1 MGLRDTLEKHK
12 IPIPE
17 DFDER
22 LDIIV
27 SGLKRKSSYK
37 QKLEKFK
44 KHRGGAE
51 PEPVAPPII
60 PDKEDFLGPRLRWF
74 LTAVTSPYARTMLQG
89 IFMVVFFISYLEKIP
104 LFGSILS
111 ASLDVILAGGKT
123 LVKSVQS
130 VLPAAI
136 GMIPLPYASMVGIA
150 MAAIFGMIVWPIFAI
165 ISLSRQDFVA
175 AIESY
180 IRMIPPPIG
189 DMLANTFLEGNR
201 AVARIDEKRIKLGND
216 IANALNQIS
225 QLADSVSSAMK
236 EGFESLAKQTQ
247 EAAAKASDM
256 MTKARSSIPP
266 MPTAPPMPSMPT
278 MPTAP
283 PMPSMPTM
291 PTAPPMPSMPTMPT
305 STESQQ
311 ATIPVAPGPAPAS
324 ALDRLRSQK
333 TGFSLPKLRKG
344 GFHRRTRR
352 KTWRTKTRTTRVLTT
367 RRTSEKL

>member
-44 KHRGGAE
+44 KHRPTSGGAE
-51 PEPVAPPII
+51 PPPVAPPIT
-60 PDKEDFLGPRLRWF
+60 PDSEDYLGPRLRWF

-89 IFMVVFFISYLEKIP
+89 IFMVVFFVSYLEKIP
-104 LFGSILS
+104 IFGSILS

-130 VLPAAI
+130 ILPAAI
-136 GMIPLPYASMVGIA
+136 GVIPLPYASMVGIA
-150 MAAIFGMIVWPIFAI
+150 MAALFGFTVWPIFAI

-201 AVARIDEKRIKLGND
+201 AVAKIDEKRIKLGND
-216 IANALNQIS
+216 IANGLNKIS
-225 QLADSVSSAMK
+225 ELANTVSSSMK
-236 EGFESLAKQTQ
+236 EGFDTLAKQTV
-247 EAAAKASDM
+247 EAAAKGSEM
-256 MTKARSSIPP
+256 MNKARSSIP
-266 MPTAPPMPSMPT
+266 AIPT
-278 MPTAP
+278 MSPSPT
-283 PMPSMPTM
+283 
-291 PTAPPMPSMPTMPT
+291 
-305 STESQQ
+305 EYQK
-311 ATIPVAPGPAPAS
+311 ATIPVASPSP
-324 ALDRLRSQK
+324 
-333 TGFSLPKLRKG
+333 TTG

-352 KTWRTKTRTTRVLTT
+352 KSWRTKT
-367 RRTSEKL
+367 RRTSEKH

>member
-51 PEPVAPPII
+51 PPPVAPPII
-60 PDKEDFLGPRLRWF
+60 PDSEDYLGPRLRWF
-74 LTAVTSPYARTMLQG
+74 LNAMTSPYARTVLQG
-89 IFMVVFFISYLEKIP
+89 VFMVVFFLSYLEKIP

-130 VLPAAI
+130 ILPAAI
-136 GMIPLPYASMVGIA
+136 GVIPLPYASMVGIA
-150 MAAIFGMIVWPIFAI
+150 MAALFGFTVWPIFAI
-165 ISLSRQDFVA
+165 ISLSRQDFLA

-201 AVARIDEKRIKLGND
+201 AVAKIDEKRIKLGND
-216 IANALNQIS
+216 IATALNQIS
-225 QLADSVSSAMK
+225 QISDSVSSSMK

-247 EAAAKASDM
+247 EAAAKGSEM
-256 MTKARSSIPP
+256 MNKARSSIP
-266 MPTAPPMPSMPT
+266 APPPMPT
-278 MPTAP
+278 MPTQY
-283 PMPSMPTM
+283 
-291 PTAPPMPSMPTMPT
+291 
-305 STESQQ
+305 QQ
-311 ATIPVAPGPAPAS
+311 ATIPVASSP
-324 ALDRLRSQK
+324 
-333 TGFSLPKLRKG
+333 TG

-352 KTWRTKTRTTRVLTT
+352 KVWRTRT
-367 RRTSEKL
+367 RRISARR

>member
-27 SGLKRKSSYK
+27 AGLKRKSNYK
-37 QKLEKFK
+37 EKLEKFK

-51 PEPVAPPII
+51 PPPVAPPIV
-60 PDKEDFLGPRLRWF
+60 PDSEDYLGPRLRWF

-111 ASLDVILAGGKT
+111 ASLDIILAGGKT

-130 VLPAAI
+130 ILPAAI
-136 GMIPLPYASMVGIA
+136 GVIPLPYASMVGIA

-180 IRMIPPPIG
+180 IRMIPPPIEICLLTHSLKEIVQLQG
-189 DMLANTFLEGNR
+189 LM
-201 AVARIDEKRIKLGND
+201 K
-216 IANALNQIS
+216 NASN
-225 QLADSVSSAMK
+225 
-236 EGFESLAKQTQ
+236 
-247 EAAAKASDM
+247 
-256 MTKARSSIPP
+256 
-266 MPTAPPMPSMPT
+266 
-278 MPTAP
+278 
-283 PMPSMPTM
+283 
-291 PTAPPMPSMPTMPT
+291 
-305 STESQQ
+305 
-311 ATIPVAPGPAPAS
+311 
-324 ALDRLRSQK
+324 
-333 TGFSLPKLRKG
+333 
-344 GFHRRTRR
+344 
-352 KTWRTKTRTTRVLTT
+352 
-367 RRTSEKL
+367 

>member
-1 MGLRDTLEKHK
+1 MGLRDTLENHK

-27 SGLKRKSSYK
+27 AGLKRNSSYK

-51 PEPVAPPII
+51 PDPVAPPII

-136 GMIPLPYASMVGIA
+136 GMIPLPYTAMVGIV
-150 MAAIFGMIVWPIFAI
+150 MAALFGMIVWPIFAI

-216 IANALNQIS
+216 IAKALNQIS
-225 QLADSVSSAMK
+225 QLADTISSSMK
-236 EGFESLAKQTQ
+236 QGFESLAKQTQ

-256 MTKARSSIPP
+256 MNKARSSIPA
-266 MPTAPPMPSMPT
+266 MPTAPPMPT

-283 PMPSMPTM
+283 PMPTM
-291 PTAPPMPSMPTMPT
+291 PTIPTQY
-305 STESQQ
+305 QQ
-311 ATIPVAPGPAPAS
+311 ATIPVASPP
-324 ALDRLRSQK
+324 
-333 TGFSLPKLRKG
+333 TTG

-367 RRTSEKL
+367 RRISARR

>member
-27 SGLKRKSSYK
+27 SGLKRKSDYNEK
-37 QKLEKFK
+37 IEKFK

-51 PEPVAPPII
+51 PEPVAPPIV
-60 PDKEDFLGPRLRWF
+60 PDSEDYLGPRLQWF

-89 IFMVVFFISYLEKIP
+89 IFMVVFFVSYLEKIP
-104 LFGSILS
+104 IFGSILS

-130 VLPAAI
+130 ILPAAI
-136 GMIPLPYASMVGIA
+136 GVIPLPYASMVGIA
-150 MAAIFGMIVWPIFAI
+150 MAALFGFTVWPIFAI

-216 IANALNQIS
+216 IANGLNKIS
-225 QLADSVSSAMK
+225 ELANTVSSSMK
-236 EGFESLAKQTQ
+236 EGFDTLAKQTV

-256 MTKARSSIPP
+256 MNKARSSIP
-266 MPTAPPMPSMPT
+266 TPPPMPT
-278 MPTAP
+278 MPTQY
-283 PMPSMPTM
+283 
-291 PTAPPMPSMPTMPT
+291 
-305 STESQQ
+305 QQ
-311 ATIPVAPGPAPAS
+311 ATIPVASPP
-324 ALDRLRSQK
+324 
-333 TGFSLPKLRKG
+333 TTG

-352 KTWRTKTRTTRVLTT
+352 KTWRTKRT
-367 RRTSEKL
+367 RRTSEKH

>member
-44 KHRGGAE
+44 KHHGGAE
-51 PEPVAPPII
+51 PAPVAPPVI
-60 PDKEDFLGPRLRWF
+60 PDNEDYLGPRLRWF

-130 VLPAAI
+130 ILPAAI
-136 GMIPLPYASMVGIA
+136 GVIPLPYASMVGIA
-150 MAAIFGMIVWPIFAI
+150 MAAMFGMIVWPIFAI

-225 QLADSVSSAMK
+225 QLSDSVSSSMK

-256 MTKARSSIPP
+256 VATARNSIP
-266 MPTAPPMPSMPT
+266 TPPPMPT
-278 MPTAP
+278 MPTVP
-283 PMPSMPTM
+283 SMPKMPTM
-291 PTAPPMPSMPTMPT
+291 PTMPIA

-311 ATIPVAPGPAPAS
+311 VTIPVAPAPAPVPAPAPMS
-324 ALDRLRSQK
+324 ALERLRSQK
-333 TGFSLPKLRKG
+333 TAFKAPTLTKG

-352 KTWRTKTRTTRVLTT
+352 KSWRTKT
-367 RRTSEKL
+367 RRTSEKH

>member
-1 MGLRDTLEKHK
+1 MGLRDTLEKHN

-27 SGLKRKSSYK
+27 AGLKRKSNYK

-51 PEPVAPPII
+51 PAPVAPPLI
-60 PDKEDFLGPRLRWF
+60 PDSEDYLGPRLRWF
-74 LTAVTSPYARTMLQG
+74 LSAMTTPYARTMLQG
-89 IFMVVFFISYLEKIP
+89 LFMIVFFLSYLEKIP
-104 LFGSILS
+104 IFGSILS

-130 VLPAAI
+130 ILPAAI
-136 GMIPLPYASMVGIA
+136 GVIPLPYASMVGIA
-150 MAAIFGMIVWPIFAI
+150 MAAIFGMTIWPIFSI

-175 AIESY
+175 AVESY
-180 IRMIPPPIG
+180 IRIIPPPIG

-216 IANALNQIS
+216 ISNGLSQIS
-225 QLADSVSSAMK
+225 QLATTASSTMK
-236 EGFESLAKQTQ
+236 EGFLQLAKQTQ
-247 EAAAKASDM
+247 EAAS
-256 MTKARSSIPP
+256 TARNS
-266 MPTAPPMPSMPT
+266 MPAMPT
-278 MPTAP
+278 MPTVPA
-283 PMPSMPTM
+283 MPTM
-291 PTAPPMPSMPTMPT
+291 PTMPTVPTAPP

-311 ATIPVAPGPAPAS
+311 VEIPVAPVAPPKPMS
-324 ALDRLRSQK
+324 ALERLRSQK
-333 TGFSLPKLRKG
+333 TGFTAPKLTKG

-352 KTWRTKTRTTRVLTT
+352 RAWRTKTQRK
-367 RRTSEKL
+367 SEKL

>member
-27 SGLKRKSSYK
+27 AGLKRKSSYK

-51 PEPVAPPII
+51 PAPVAPPII

-130 VLPAAI
+130 ILPAAI
-136 GMIPLPYASMVGIA
+136 GMIPLPYTAMVGIA

-201 AVARIDEKRIKLGND
+201 AVAKIDEKRIKLGND
-216 IANALNQIS
+216 IANGLNQIS
-225 QLADSVSSAMK
+225 QLANTVSSSMK
-236 EGFESLAKQTQ
+236 EGFDSLAKQTM
-247 EAAAKASDM
+247 EAASKGSEM
-256 MTKARSSIPP
+256 MNKARSSIPKAP
-266 MPTAPPMPSMPT
+266 QMPRMPTVPQMPRMPTVPQMPKIPKMPTAL
-278 MPTAP
+278 
-283 PMPSMPTM
+283 
-291 PTAPPMPSMPTMPT
+291 
-305 STESQQ
+305 TESQQ
-311 ATIPVAPGPAPAS
+311 ATIPTAPPSP
-324 ALDRLRSQK
+324 
-333 TGFSLPKLRKG
+333 TG

-352 KTWRTKTRTTRVLTT
+352 RSWRTKKTRITSA
-367 RRTSEKL
+367 RR

>member
-51 PEPVAPPII
+51 PPPVAPPIV

-130 VLPAAI
+130 ILPAAI
-136 GMIPLPYASMVGIA
+136 GMIPLPYTAMVGIA
-150 MAAIFGMIVWPIFAI
+150 MAAIFGLIVWPIFAI

-225 QLADSVSSAMK
+225 QLADTVSSSMK
-236 EGFESLAKQTQ
+236 EGFDTLAKQTV
-247 EAAAKASDM
+247 EAASKASDM
-256 MTKARSSIPP
+256 MNKARSSIPA
-266 MPTAPPMPSMPT
+266 MPTVPPMPT
-278 MPTAP
+278 MPTQY
-283 PMPSMPTM
+283 
-291 PTAPPMPSMPTMPT
+291 
-305 STESQQ
+305 QQ
-311 ATIPVAPGPAPAS
+311 ATIPVASPSP
-324 ALDRLRSQK
+324 
-333 TGFSLPKLRKG
+333 TTG

-352 KTWRTKTRTTRVLTT
+352 KSWRTKTRRI
-367 RRTSEKL
+367 SEKH